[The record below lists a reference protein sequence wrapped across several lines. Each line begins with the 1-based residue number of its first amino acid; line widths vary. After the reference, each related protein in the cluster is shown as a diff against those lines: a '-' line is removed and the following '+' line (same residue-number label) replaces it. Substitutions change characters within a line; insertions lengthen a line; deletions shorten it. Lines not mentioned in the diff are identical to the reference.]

1 VLRIELAIDNPARAE
16 GMVGTGLL
24 LINPPWPLEDN
35 LKAALPAL
43 LKLLQRNDDGFWR
56 CDWLVPEKIA

>member
-1 VLRIELAIDNPARAE
+1 V
-16 GMVGTGLL
+16 
-24 LINPPWPLEDN
+24 LINPPWPIEDT

-56 CDWLVPEKIA
+56 CDWLIPEKST